1 MSCPSGQASRFLP
14 QPGTDAPERPTERSA
29 VLIFDRLVLDVSDL
43 ERAVRFYVGALDFSV
58 VNNSPWHGHRTALL
72 QLGALHLLLLE
83 QPNSDNPLQLPKAG
97 PVLTLADTRIEE
109 RIEAVRVSD
118 GELLSDLAP
127 SPWGGRSFLLRD
139 PDNYLIVI
147 QEPVSNSR

>member
-1 MSCPSGQASRFLP
+1 MREGAV
-14 QPGTDAPERPTERSA
+14 
-29 VLIFDRLVLDVSDL
+29 VLIFDRLVLDVVDL

-58 VNNSPWHGHRTALL
+58 VNNAPWHGHRTALL

-83 QPNSDNPLQLPKAG
+83 QPNSGNALNLPKAG

-109 RIEAVRVSD
+109 RVHAVRASD

-147 QEPVSNSR
+147 QEPATNAR